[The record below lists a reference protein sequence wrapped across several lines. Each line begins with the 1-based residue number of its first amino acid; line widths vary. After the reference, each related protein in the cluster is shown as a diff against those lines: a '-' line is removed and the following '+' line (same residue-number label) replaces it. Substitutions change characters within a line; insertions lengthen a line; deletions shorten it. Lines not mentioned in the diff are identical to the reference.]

1 MANKSERESIEADSA
16 RELLL
21 ATVVRERNALQAE
34 IESLRAACRAA
45 LLGLDAAGA
54 CDPDVACG
62 YNTSLGGETT
72 QEHDIIHADEH
83 MAYRLLRAVL
93 QQEQPGTEGIDEHV
107 PGLQ

>member
-1 MANKSERESIEADSA
+1 MSTCLACNDCGEVIYEDFWPEVERGPCPHIERDTLRA
-16 RELLL
+16 EN
-21 ATVVRERNALQAE
+21 ERQ
-34 IESLRAACRAA
+34 RAACRAA

-93 QQEQPGTEGIDEHV
+93 QQEQPATKGE
-107 PGLQ
+107 

>member
-1 MANKSERESIEADSA
+1 MSKSERESIEADSA

-45 LLGLDAAGA
+45 LLGLDAAEA
-54 CDPDVACG
+54 CDPDEW
-62 YNTSLGGETT
+62 GEPD
-72 QEHDIIHADEH
+72 DIIHADEH